1 LLCAKIAQE
10 FAVNNHHDGRRTAM
24 QPRIDYAKASPDV
37 VKAMFGLEKYLRTCG
52 LEHSLLHLVKMRASQ
67 INGCAYCLDMH
78 SKDAR
83 AGGETEQRL
92 YVLNAWH
99 EAPFYTDRERA
110 ALAWTDALTLIAD
123 THAPDEVY
131 EQVREQFDEKELM
144 DLTLAITTINAWNR
158 IAISFRAVPGEYQP
172 PRTVQHAGA
181 NG

>member
-1 LLCAKIAQE
+1 
-10 FAVNNHHDGRRTAM
+10 M
-24 QPRIDYAKASPDV
+24 QPRIDFTKASPEAM
-37 VKAMFGLEKYLRTCG
+37 KAVYGLEKYLRTCG
-52 LEHSLLHLVKMRASQ
+52 LEHSLLHLIKMRASQ

-92 YVLNAWH
+92 YVLSAWH

-110 ALAWTDALTLIAD
+110 ALAWTDALTLISQ

-158 IAISFRAVPGEYQP
+158 IAIGFRAVPGEYQP
-172 PRTVQHAGA
+172 PRPMQHAAAAG
-181 NG
+181 